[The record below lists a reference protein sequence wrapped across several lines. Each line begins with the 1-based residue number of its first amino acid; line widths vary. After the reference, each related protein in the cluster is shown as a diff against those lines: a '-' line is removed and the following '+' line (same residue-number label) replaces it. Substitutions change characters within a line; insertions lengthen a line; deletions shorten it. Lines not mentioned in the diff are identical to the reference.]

1 MSETHLELLMNMPYL
16 SMNFLTLLENN
27 KNKKFSKKH
36 YKSIILKFI
45 NSYNFDN
52 MNIDK
57 PRLIETVNKYGDNLI
72 KSSIDTLEKKYNK
85 LTEQLNTQFGGSN
98 QLEDFDVESAIT
110 NWLPGEEAIIS
121 HVFSGFLDHP
131 EWKTKIIITNYGR
144 NVVVDLTIT
153 DHYGLVT
160 RQYTDPTYVVSHVD
174 EIRLGGEPVNL
185 NKLEINI
192 IKNIENSLQDWL
204 FTKGEGRDF
213 KPFHDKIYTK
223 LYIYISPKI
232 AEIGRTPE
240 YNYKNRAFGKYT
252 SILSCDVYRSSEE
265 CRNRVSRFIPKTI
278 TPTLAPTITP
288 TRIPTITPPNSSL
301 INSDVHGLN
310 TQLLDNNYS
319 NRSQDFLYIQI
330 TMIFVLCLF
339 IFYNKDKLFKKIKSL
354 LITEIE
360 TREQWASRITET
372 YRPAS
377 INNNLNNN
385 LNSNLKLRRYGPET
399 ISDDL
404 ELGQDSE
411 ENQFSHN
418 NIFTPSRIRSKK
430 NISRNMELERI
441 KRELDVIQ
449 STNPSYYTDTT
460 KHEYTNRSKKKN
472 FNKKNE
478 SLRNINNFNNLL

>member
-16 SMNFLTLLENN
+16 SMNFLTLLEHN

-110 NWLPGEEAIIS
+110 NWLPGEEAIFS
-121 HVFSGFLDHP
+121 HVFSGYLLLP
-131 EWKTKIIITNYGR
+131 ESKTQIIITNYGR
-144 NVVVDLTIT
+144 TIVVDLPDNVGASTVWKYLTNGELIDEKT
-153 DHYGLVT
+153 DVLK
-160 RQYTDPTYVVSHVD
+160 
-174 EIRLGGEPVNL
+174 LGGEPKNL
-185 NKLEINI
+185 NKLEIDM
-192 IKNIENSLQDWL
+192 IKTLSKKPIDWV
-204 FTKGEGRDF
+204 FRRDGIGYKGWTTIHSF
-213 KPFHDKIYTK
+213 SIYLIDKSESFGHATV
-223 LYIYISPKI
+223 
-232 AEIGRTPE
+232 PE
-240 YNYKNRAFGKYT
+240 YSFYYNNALYAI
-252 SILSCDVYRSSEE
+252 SELVLRSEKCPE
-265 CRNRVSRFIPKTI
+265 YQRNCKSRVSQFRPKTI
-278 TPTLAPTITP
+278 TS

-339 IFYNKDKLFKKIKSL
+339 IFYNKDKLLKKIKSL

-411 ENQFSHN
+411 ENRCSHN
-418 NIFTPSRIRSKK
+418 NIFKPSRIRSKK

-449 STNPSYYTDTT
+449 SPNPSYYTDTT